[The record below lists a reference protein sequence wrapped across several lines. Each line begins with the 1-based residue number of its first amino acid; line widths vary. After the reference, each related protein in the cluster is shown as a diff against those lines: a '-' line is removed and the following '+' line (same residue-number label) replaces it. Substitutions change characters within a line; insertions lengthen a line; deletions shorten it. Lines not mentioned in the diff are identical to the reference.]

1 MGLSQ
6 QEYWSGLPFSS
17 PGALPVPGIKPAS
30 PGLQSY
36 SLALSHQASHIFI
49 IVVIVV
55 HSLNCVWLFVTP
67 WTAACQASLSFAIS
81 WIFPTQ
87 GWNPGL
93 LNCRQILYH
102 LSHQGNSCIFIM
114 CVHVKSLQL
123 CPTLCNPMVCSPP
136 GPSVHRILQARIMES
151 VAMPSSRDLL
161 DPGMEPISLM
171 SPALAG
177 GFFTTR
183 ATWQVPVRSLE
194 EGVTCPSTCSIVG
207 CQRWASEL
215 VSKQRLALIPA
226 SLRGKGTME
235 LCEDKNNRDYFWITL
250 SPDFK
255 HIS

>member
-1 MGLSQ
+1 MAFTLSTCLQ
-6 QEYWSGLPFSS
+6 ILCVCAESFQTLPSMDCSPPSSSVHGTFPARILEWVAIFFSRGPS
-17 PGALPVPGIKPAS
+17 CPGD
-30 PGLQSY
+30 QT
-36 SLALSHQASHIFI
+36 
-49 IVVIVV
+49 
-55 HSLNCVWLFVTP
+55 C
-67 WTAACQASLSFAIS
+67 IS

-183 ATWQVPVRSLE
+183 ATWKVPVRSLE

-207 CQRWASEL
+207 CQR
-215 VSKQRLALIPA
+215 
-226 SLRGKGTME
+226 
-235 LCEDKNNRDYFWITL
+235 
-250 SPDFK
+250 
-255 HIS
+255 

>member
-1 MGLSQ
+1 M
-6 QEYWSGLPFSS
+6 
-17 PGALPVPGIKPAS
+17 
-30 PGLQSY
+30 
-36 SLALSHQASHIFI
+36 
-49 IVVIVV
+49 
-55 HSLNCVWLFVTP
+55 TP

-177 GFFTTR
+177 RFFTTSTTWE
-183 ATWQVPVRSLE
+183 ATPSYGLANSMSSIFSVHPECNHFSPPLLPVLWSKPQVSSKIFDLYFETDENYLLIEPLL
-194 EGVTCPSTCSIVG
+194 TLLLHPWLLKAYST
-207 CQRWASEL
+207 R
-215 VSKQRLALIPA
+215 
-226 SLRGKGTME
+226 
-235 LCEDKNNRDYFWITL
+235 
-250 SPDFK
+250 
-255 HIS
+255 